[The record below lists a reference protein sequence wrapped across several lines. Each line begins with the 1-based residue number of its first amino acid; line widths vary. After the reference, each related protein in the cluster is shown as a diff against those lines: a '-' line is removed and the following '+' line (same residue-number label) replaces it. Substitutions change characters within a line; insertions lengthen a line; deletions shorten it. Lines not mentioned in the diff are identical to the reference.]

1 MKQAV
6 LDLPDPT
13 NTSPGNWTVSSVIT
27 GHLVA
32 SLRGQEEFRTAD
44 HAAYLSKV
52 RGEGSK
58 RNTMRLEEAL
68 ADNLVGA
75 PVQVT
80 CRLQRATEMGAWM
93 TVQTS
98 TVNGAELGA
107 QEWRD
112 SLFL

>member
-1 MKQAV
+1 
-6 LDLPDPT
+6 
-13 NTSPGNWTVSSVIT
+13 
-27 GHLVA
+27 
-32 SLRGQEEFRTAD
+32 
-44 HAAYLSKV
+44 
-52 RGEGSK
+52 
-58 RNTMRLEEAL
+58 MRLEEAL